1 MSAIQRRA
9 VVFADLRGSTAL
21 YELLGNTEA
30 SQIVTETVDAISR
43 RVPATGG
50 IVVKTLGD
58 GLMAV
63 FPTAAQAVEAADQM
77 HEEIDIVMRRRDALT
92 GFTEARLQ
100 LQVCVALG
108 ETVEVSGDY
117 FGDAVNVAARLL
129 DHAGDNETL
138 VTVEVLRA
146 LPLDSR
152 DMFRSLDL
160 VRLRGRVEPVEVHL
174 LSRRG
179 MDTAPTLVGGP
190 GMGLAGP
197 EAVLLTWGNKSR
209 RFTSANMPVV
219 IGRAAA
225 SDMQV
230 DDARVSRSHCRIDL
244 IGATLQLSDLSINGT
259 FVRFSSEDEV
269 VSLRR
274 GSCTLHGSG
283 EVGLS
288 GSPDDPGVAAMQ
300 FEVLHAPVRAQRD
313 EDGLFHDGLFHSSSG
328 PLSRK

>member
-9 VVFADLRGSTAL
+9 VVFADLRGSTSL
-21 YELLGNTEA
+21 YELIGNEIA
-30 SQIVTETVDAISR
+30 SEVVTETVDSIAR

-50 IVVKTLGD
+50 VLVKTLGD

-77 HEEIDIVMRRRDALT
+77 HEELDIVMARRSAIT
-92 GFTEARLQ
+92 GFGEARLQ

-108 ETVEVSGDY
+108 ETVEVSGDF

-138 VTVEVLRA
+138 VTADVLRA
-146 LPLDSR
+146 LPMEQRS
-152 DMFRSLDL
+152 MFRSLDR
-160 VRLRGRVEPVEVHL
+160 VRLRGRVEPVEVHI

-179 MDTAPTLVGGP
+179 LDTAPTLVGTP
-190 GMGLAGP
+190 ALGLAGP
-197 EAVLLTWGNKSR
+197 EAVVLIWGNVRR
-209 RFTSANMPVV
+209 RFTASDMPIV
-219 IGRAAA
+219 IGRGAAA
-225 SDMQV
+225 DMQI

-244 IGATLQLSDLSINGT
+244 VGATLQLSDLSINGT
-259 FVRFSSEDEV
+259 FVRFASEDEI

-288 GSPDDPGVAAMQ
+288 GSPEDPGVAAMQ
-300 FEVLHAPVRAQRD
+300 FEVLHASPLR
-313 EDGLFHDGLFHSSSG
+313 HSDDSG
-328 PLSRK
+328 PGPLFR

>member
-1 MSAIQRRA
+1 
-9 VVFADLRGSTAL
+9 
-21 YELLGNTEA
+21 
-30 SQIVTETVDAISR
+30 
-43 RVPATGG
+43 
-50 IVVKTLGD
+50 
-58 GLMAV
+58 
-63 FPTAAQAVEAADQM
+63 M

-100 LQVCVALG
+100 LQVCIALG

-179 MDTAPTLVGGP
+179 MDTAPTLVGG
-190 GMGLAGP
+190 GP
-197 EAVLLTWGNKSR
+197 AHGPRRPRGRGADLGQQGA
-209 RFTSANMPVV
+209 RFTAANMPVV

-225 SDMQV
+225 ADMQV
-230 DDARVSRSHCRIDL
+230 DDARVSRSHCRIDW

-283 EVGLS
+283 EVG
-288 GSPDDPGVAAMQ
+288 
-300 FEVLHAPVRAQRD
+300 AQRLARRIRASPRCSSRCCTRRSGTDD
-313 EDGLFHDGLFHSSSG
+313 EYGLLT
-328 PLSRK
+328 PIAIPSRK

>member
-21 YELLGNTEA
+21 YELLGNTDA
-30 SQIVTETVDAISR
+30 SQIVTETVDAIAR

-50 IVVKTLGD
+50 TLVKTLGD

-100 LQVCVALG
+100 LQVCIALG

-146 LPLDSR
+146 LPNDSR

-179 MDTAPTLVGGP
+179 MDTAPTLVGG
-190 GMGLAGP
+190 GAMGLVGP
-197 EAVLLTWGNKSR
+197 EAVVLTWGNTVR
-209 RFTSANMPVV
+209 RFTAANMPVV

-230 DDARVSRSHCRIDL
+230 DDARVSRSHCRIDW

-288 GSPDDPGVAAMQ
+288 GSPEDPGVAAMQ
-300 FEVLHAPVRAQRD
+300 FEVLHAPMKHYD
-313 EDGLFHDGLFHSSSG
+313 EDGLLLPF
-328 PLSRK
+328 PAAPRK

>member
-21 YELLGNTEA
+21 YELLGNTDA
-30 SQIVTETVDAISR
+30 SQIVTETVEAISR

-50 IVVKTLGD
+50 TVVKTLGD

-100 LQVCVALG
+100 LQVCIALG

-138 VTVEVLRA
+138 VTADVLRA

-160 VRLRGRVEPVEVHL
+160 VRLRGRIEPVEVHL

-179 MDTAPTLVGGP
+179 MDTAPTLVGG
-190 GMGLAGP
+190 GP
-197 EAVLLTWGNKSR
+197 LSLVGPDAIILTWGNKVR
-209 RFTSANMPVV
+209 RFTANDMPVV

-259 FVRFSSEDEV
+259 FVRFTSEDEV

-288 GSPDDPGVAAMQ
+288 GSPEDPGVAAMQ
-300 FEVLHAPVRAQRD
+300 FEVLHAPIRRD
-313 EDGLFHDGLFHSSSG
+313 DEFDL
-328 PLSRK
+328 LSPTPSRR

>member
-21 YELLGNTEA
+21 YELLGNTDA
-30 SQIVTETVDAISR
+30 SQIVTETVEAISR

-50 IVVKTLGD
+50 TVVKTLGD

-100 LQVCVALG
+100 LQVCIALG

-138 VTVEVLRA
+138 VTAEVLRA

-160 VRLRGRVEPVEVHL
+160 VRLRGRIEPVEVHL

-179 MDTAPTLVGGP
+179 MDTAPTLVGG
-190 GMGLAGP
+190 GP
-197 EAVLLTWGNKSR
+197 LSLVGPDAIILTWGNKVR
-209 RFTSANMPVV
+209 RFTANDMPVV

-259 FVRFSSEDEV
+259 FVRFTSEDEV

-288 GSPDDPGVAAMQ
+288 GSPEDPGVAAMQ
-300 FEVLHAPVRAQRD
+300 FEVLHAPIRRD
-313 EDGLFHDGLFHSSSG
+313 DEFDL
-328 PLSRK
+328 LSPTPSRR

>member
-21 YELLGNTEA
+21 FELLGNTEA
-30 SQIVTETVDAISR
+30 SQIVTETVDAIAR
-43 RVPATGG
+43 RVSATGG
-50 IVVKTLGD
+50 LVVKTLGD

-63 FPTAAQAVEAADQM
+63 FPAAAQAVEAADQM
-77 HEEIDIVMRRRDALT
+77 HEEIDLVMRRRDALT
-92 GFTEARLQ
+92 GFSEARLR
-100 LQVCVALG
+100 LQVGIALG
-108 ETVEVSGDY
+108 ETVEVGGDY

-138 VTVEVLRA
+138 VTVEVLRT
-146 LPLDSR
+146 LPPESR
-152 DMFRSLDL
+152 EMFRSLDR

-179 MDTAPTLVGGP
+179 MDSAPTLVGAGGP
-190 GMGLAGP
+190 MGLVGP
-197 EAVLLTWGNKSR
+197 EAIVLTWGDKMR
-209 RFTSANMPVV
+209 RFTAADMPVV

-230 DDARVSRSHCRIDL
+230 DDARVSRSHCRIDWV
-244 IGATLQLSDLSINGT
+244 GATLQLSDLSINGT
-259 FVRFSSEDEV
+259 FVRFASEDEV
-269 VSLRR
+269 LALRR
-274 GSCTLHGSG
+274 GNCTLHGCG

-300 FEVLHAPVRAQRD
+300 FEVLHAPVRND
-313 EDGLFHDGLFHSSSG
+313 DDFDL
-328 PLSRK
+328 LSPAPTPSRR

>member
-1 MSAIQRRA
+1 
-9 VVFADLRGSTAL
+9 
-21 YELLGNTEA
+21 
-30 SQIVTETVDAISR
+30 
-43 RVPATGG
+43 
-50 IVVKTLGD
+50 
-58 GLMAV
+58 MAV

-100 LQVCVALG
+100 LQVCIALG

-146 LPLDSR
+146 LPVDSR

-179 MDTAPTLVGGP
+179 MDTAPTLVGGGP
-190 GMGLAGP
+190 AMGLVGP
-197 EAVLLTWGNKSR
+197 EAVVLTWGNTVR
-209 RFTSANMPVV
+209 RFTAANMPVV

-225 SDMQV
+225 ADMQV
-230 DDARVSRSHCRIDL
+230 DDARVSRSHCRIDW

-288 GSPDDPGVAAMQ
+288 GSPEDPGVAAMQ
-300 FEVLHAPVRAQRD
+300 FEVLHAPVRHYD
-313 EDGLFHDGLFHSSSG
+313 DDGLLA
-328 PLSRK
+328 PIATPSRK

>member
-21 YELLGNTEA
+21 YELLGNTDA
-30 SQIVTETVDAISR
+30 SQIVTETVDAIAR

-50 IVVKTLGD
+50 VVVKTLGD

-100 LQVCVALG
+100 LQVCIALG

-146 LPLDSR
+146 LSLDSR

-179 MDTAPTLVGGP
+179 MDTAPTLVGG
-190 GMGLAGP
+190 GQLGLAGP
-197 EAVLLTWGNKSR
+197 ESVVLTWGNVVR
-209 RFTSANMPVV
+209 RFTALNMPVI

-225 SDMQV
+225 ADMQV
-230 DDARVSRSHCRIDL
+230 DDARVSRSHCRIDW

-288 GSPDDPGVAAMQ
+288 GSPEDPGVAAMQ
-300 FEVLHAPVRAQRD
+300 FEVLHAPVRHYD
-313 EDGLFHDGLFHSSSG
+313 DDGLLT
-328 PLSRK
+328 PAPSRK

>member
-9 VVFADLRGSTAL
+9 VVFADLRGSTSL
-21 YELLGNTEA
+21 YELIGNEIA
-30 SQIVTETVDAISR
+30 SEVVTETVDSIAR

-50 IVVKTLGD
+50 VLVKTLGD

-63 FPTAAQAVEAADQM
+63 FPTAAQAVDAADQM
-77 HEEIDIVMRRRDALT
+77 HEELDIVMARRSAIT
-92 GFTEARLQ
+92 GFGEARLQ

-108 ETVEVSGDY
+108 ETVEVSGDF

-138 VTVEVLRA
+138 VTADVLRA
-146 LPLDSR
+146 LPMEQRS
-152 DMFRSLDL
+152 MFRSLDR
-160 VRLRGRVEPVEVHL
+160 VRLRGRVEPVEVHI

-179 MDTAPTLVGGP
+179 LDTAPTLVGTP
-190 GMGLAGP
+190 ALGLAGP
-197 EAVLLTWGNKSR
+197 EAVVLIWGNVRR
-209 RFTSANMPVV
+209 RFTASDMPVV
-219 IGRAAA
+219 IGRGAAA
-225 SDMQV
+225 DMQI

-244 IGATLQLSDLSINGT
+244 VGATLQLSDLSINGT
-259 FVRFSSEDEV
+259 FVRFASEDEV

-288 GSPDDPGVAAMQ
+288 GSPEDPGVAAMQ
-300 FEVLHAPVRAQRD
+300 FEVLHAPMRHY
-313 EDGLFHDGLFHSSSG
+313 EDSG
-328 PLSRK
+328 PGPLFR

>member
-1 MSAIQRRA
+1 
-9 VVFADLRGSTAL
+9 
-21 YELLGNTEA
+21 
-30 SQIVTETVDAISR
+30 
-43 RVPATGG
+43 
-50 IVVKTLGD
+50 
-58 GLMAV
+58 V

-77 HEEIDIVMRRRDALT
+77 HEEIDICMRRRDALT

-100 LQVCVALG
+100 LQVCIALG

-138 VTVEVLRA
+138 VTVEVLKA

-179 MDTAPTLVGGP
+179 MDTAPTLVGGGP
-190 GMGLAGP
+190 GMGLIGP
-197 EAVLLTWGNKSR
+197 ESVVLTWGNKVR
-209 RFTSANMPVV
+209 RFTAANMPVI

-288 GSPDDPGVAAMQ
+288 GSPEDPGVAAMQ
-300 FEVLHAPVRAQRD
+300 FEVLHAPIRRD
-313 EDGLFHDGLFHSSSG
+313 DEFDL
-328 PLSRK
+328 LSPTPSRR

>member
-21 YELLGNTEA
+21 YELLGNTDA

-50 IVVKTLGD
+50 VVVKTLGD

-63 FPTAAQAVEAADQM
+63 FPTATQAVEAADQM

-100 LQVCVALG
+100 LQVCIALG

-138 VTVEVLRA
+138 VTADVLRA
-146 LPLDSR
+146 LPMDSR

-179 MDTAPTLVGGP
+179 MDTAPTLVGGGP
-190 GMGLAGP
+190 LGLVGP
-197 EAVLLTWGNKSR
+197 DAVVLTWGNKVR
-209 RFTSANMPVV
+209 RFTASDMPVV

-259 FVRFSSEDEV
+259 FVRFTSEDEV

-288 GSPDDPGVAAMQ
+288 GSPEDPGVAAMQ
-300 FEVLHAPVRAQRD
+300 FEVLHAPLRRD
-313 EDGLFHDGLFHSSSG
+313 DEYDLLSPIIAPHS
-328 PLSRK
+328 RR

>member
-1 MSAIQRRA
+1 
-9 VVFADLRGSTAL
+9 
-21 YELLGNTEA
+21 
-30 SQIVTETVDAISR
+30 
-43 RVPATGG
+43 
-50 IVVKTLGD
+50 
-58 GLMAV
+58 
-63 FPTAAQAVEAADQM
+63 
-77 HEEIDIVMRRRDALT
+77 MRRRDALT

-100 LQVCVALG
+100 LQVCIALG

-179 MDTAPTLVGGP
+179 MDTAPTLVGGGP
-190 GMGLAGP
+190 GMGLVGP
-197 EAVLLTWGNKSR
+197 EAVILTWGNKVQAASR
-209 RFTSANMPVV
+209 RPTCPSSSAARRRPTCRWTT
-219 IGRAAA
+219 RASRARTAA
-225 SDMQV
+225 STGS
-230 DDARVSRSHCRIDL
+230 APRF
-244 IGATLQLSDLSINGT
+244 QLSDLSINGT

-288 GSPDDPGVAAMQ
+288 GSPEDPGVAAMQ
-300 FEVLHAPVRAQRD
+300 FEVLHAPIRRD
-313 EDGLFHDGLFHSSSG
+313 DEYDLLTR
-328 PLSRK
+328 PMPSRR

>member
-9 VVFADLRGSTAL
+9 VVFADLRGSTGL
-21 YELLGNTEA
+21 YELIGNADA
-30 SQIVTETVDAISR
+30 SAVVTETVDAIAR

-50 IVVKTLGD
+50 VLVKTLGD

-63 FPTAAQAVEAADQM
+63 FPTAAQAVQAAEQM
-77 HEEIDIVMRRRDALT
+77 HEELDVVMARREALT
-92 GFTEARLQ
+92 GFHDARLQ
-100 LQVCVALG
+100 LQVCIALG

-138 VTVEVLRA
+138 VTAEVLRA
-146 LPLDSR
+146 LPIEQR
-152 DMFRSLDL
+152 DIFRSLDL

-179 MDTAPTLVGGP
+179 MDTAPTLVGGAA
-190 GMGLAGP
+190 LIAGP
-197 EAVLLTWGNKSR
+197 ESVVLTWGNLVR
-209 RFTSANMPVV
+209 RFTAADMPVI

-225 SDMQV
+225 ADMQV

-259 FVRFSSEDEV
+259 FVRFASEDEV

-288 GSPDDPGVAAMQ
+288 GSPEDPGVAAMQ
-300 FEVLHAPVRAQRD
+300 FEVLHAPVRPLAD
-313 EDGLFHDGLFHSSSG
+313 EDMIPTMPP
-328 PLSRK
+328 PLVPRRK

>member
-9 VVFADLRGSTAL
+9 VVFADLRGSTSL
-21 YELLGNTEA
+21 YELVGNEIA
-30 SQIVTETVDAISR
+30 SEVVTETVDAIAR

-50 IVVKTLGD
+50 VLVKTLGD

-63 FPTAAQAVEAADQM
+63 FPSAAQAVEAADQM
-77 HEEIDIVMRRRDALT
+77 HEELDIVMARRAEIT
-92 GFTEARLQ
+92 GFGEARLQ

-108 ETVEVSGDY
+108 ETVEVSGDF

-138 VTVEVLRA
+138 VTADVLRA
-146 LPLDSR
+146 LPLEQR
-152 DMFRSLDL
+152 NMFRRLDR
-160 VRLRGRVEPVEVHL
+160 VRLRGRVEPVEVHI

-179 MDTAPTLVGGP
+179 LDTAPTLVGTP
-190 GMGLAGP
+190 ALGLAGP
-197 EAVLLTWGNKSR
+197 EAVVLIWGNVRR
-209 RFTSANMPVV
+209 RFTASDMPIV
-219 IGRAAA
+219 IGRGAA
-225 SDMQV
+225 SDMQI

-259 FVRFSSEDEV
+259 FVRFASEDEV

-288 GSPDDPGVAAMQ
+288 GSPEDPGVAAMQ
-300 FEVLHAPVRAQRD
+300 FEVLHAPPARY
-313 EDGLFHDGLFHSSSG
+313 EDSG
-328 PLSRK
+328 PGPLFR

>member
-21 YELLGNTEA
+21 YELLGNTDA

-138 VTVEVLRA
+138 VTADVLRA

-160 VRLRGRVEPVEVHL
+160 VRLRGRIEPVEVHL

-179 MDTAPTLVGGP
+179 MDTAPTLVGG
-190 GMGLAGP
+190 GP
-197 EAVLLTWGNKSR
+197 LSLVGPDAIILTWGNKVR
-209 RFTSANMPVV
+209 RFTANDMPVV

-259 FVRFSSEDEV
+259 FVRFTSEDEV

-288 GSPDDPGVAAMQ
+288 GSPEDPGVAAMQ
-300 FEVLHAPVRAQRD
+300 FEVLHAPIRRD
-313 EDGLFHDGLFHSSSG
+313 DEFDL
-328 PLSRK
+328 LSPTPSRR

>member
-9 VVFADLRGSTAL
+9 VLFADLRGSTGL
-21 YELLGNTEA
+21 YELIGNA
-30 SQIVTETVDAISR
+30 SASAVVTETVDSIAR

-50 IVVKTLGD
+50 TLVKTLGD

-63 FPTAAQAVEAADQM
+63 FPTAAQAVEAAEQM
-77 HEEIDIVMRRRDALT
+77 HEELEIVMARRGALT
-92 GFTEARLQ
+92 GFGEARLQ

-138 VTVEVLRA
+138 ITVEVLRA
-146 LPLDSR
+146 LPGETR
-152 DMFRSLDL
+152 DAFRSLDL
-160 VRLRGRVEPVEVHL
+160 VRLRGRNEPIEVHL

-179 MDTAPTLVGGP
+179 LDTAPTLVGGNAI
-190 GMGLAGP
+190 GLAGP
-197 EAVLLTWGNKSR
+197 EAVILTWGNTRR
-209 RFTSANMPVV
+209 RFTATNMPVV

-225 SDMQV
+225 ADMQV
-230 DDARVSRSHCRIDL
+230 DDARVSRSHCRIDW
-244 IGATLQLSDLSINGT
+244 IGATFQLSDLSINGT

-283 EVGLS
+283 SVGLS
-288 GSPDDPGVAAMQ
+288 GSPEDPGVVAMQ
-300 FEVLHAPVRAQRD
+300 FEVLHAPARRYD
-313 EDGLFHDGLFHSSSG
+313 DGLDM
-328 PLSRK
+328 PLLRPTR

>member
-21 YELLGNTEA
+21 YELLGNTDA

-77 HEEIDIVMRRRDALT
+77 HEEIDICMRRRDALT

-100 LQVCVALG
+100 LQVCIALG

-146 LPLDSR
+146 LPVDSR

-190 GMGLAGP
+190 AMGLVGP
-197 EAVLLTWGNKSR
+197 EAVVLTWGNKTK
-209 RFTSANMPVV
+209 RFTANNMPVV

-230 DDARVSRSHCRIDL
+230 DDARVSRAHCRIDW
-244 IGATLQLSDLSINGT
+244 IGATFQLSDLSINGT

-288 GSPDDPGVAAMQ
+288 GSPEDPGVAAMQ
-300 FEVLHAPVRAQRD
+300 FDVLHAPVRRD
-313 EDGLFHDGLFHSSSG
+313 DEYDLLN
-328 PLSRK
+328 PAPSRR

>member
-9 VVFADLRGSTAL
+9 VVFVDLRGSTAL

-30 SQIVTETVDAISR
+30 SQIVTETVDAVAR

-50 IVVKTLGD
+50 ILVKTLGD

-100 LQVCVALG
+100 LQVCIALG

-146 LPLDSR
+146 LPNDSR

-179 MDTAPTLVGGP
+179 MDTAPTLVGG
-190 GMGLAGP
+190 GAMGLVGP
-197 EAVLLTWGNKSR
+197 EAVVLTWGNTVR
-209 RFTSANMPVV
+209 RFTAANMPVV

-230 DDARVSRSHCRIDL
+230 DDARVSRSHCRIDW

-288 GSPDDPGVAAMQ
+288 GSPEDPGVAAMQ
-300 FEVLHAPVRAQRD
+300 FEVLHAPIKHYD
-313 EDGLFHDGLFHSSSG
+313 EDGLLL
-328 PLSRK
+328 PIAPAPRR

>member
-9 VVFADLRGSTAL
+9 VLFADLRGSTSL
-21 YELLGNTEA
+21 YELIGNADA
-30 SQIVTETVDAISR
+30 SEVVTETVDAIAR

-50 IVVKTLGD
+50 VLVKTLGD
-58 GLMAV
+58 GLMSV
-63 FPTAAQAVEAADQM
+63 FPTATQAVDAADQM
-77 HEEIDIVMRRRDALT
+77 HEELDVVMARRASIT
-92 GFTEARLQ
+92 GFGEARLQ

-108 ETVEVSGDY
+108 ETVEVSGDF

-138 VTVEVLRA
+138 VTADVMRA
-146 LPLDSR
+146 LPVESR
-152 DMFRSLDL
+152 SMFRSLDR
-160 VRLRGRVEPVEVHL
+160 VRLRGRVEPVEVHI

-179 MDTAPTLVGGP
+179 LDTAPTLVGSP
-190 GMGLAGP
+190 AMGLPGP
-197 EAVLLTWGNKSR
+197 ESVVLIWGNIRR
-209 RFTSANMPVV
+209 RFGAADMPVV
-219 IGRAAA
+219 IGRGAAA
-225 SDMQV
+225 DMQI

-259 FVRFSSEDEV
+259 FVRFASEDEI

-288 GSPDDPGVAAMQ
+288 GSPEDPGVAAML
-300 FEVLHAPVRAQRD
+300 FEVLHAPVRRQD
-313 EDGLFHDGLFHSSSG
+313 DSG
-328 PLSRK
+328 PGPLFR

>member
-9 VVFADLRGSTAL
+9 VLFADLRGSTAL
-21 YELLGNTEA
+21 YELIGNA
-30 SQIVTETVDAISR
+30 SASAVVTETVDSIAR

-50 IVVKTLGD
+50 TLVKTLGD

-77 HEEIDIVMRRRDALT
+77 HEELEVVMARRGALT
-92 GFTEARLQ
+92 GFGEARLQ

-108 ETVEVSGDY
+108 ETVEVSGDF

-138 VTVEVLRA
+138 ITADVLRA
-146 LPLDSR
+146 LPTETR
-152 DMFRSLDL
+152 DLFRSLDL
-160 VRLRGRVEPVEVHL
+160 VRLRGRVEPIEVHL

-179 MDTAPTLVGGP
+179 LDTAPTLVGGGP
-190 GMGLAGP
+190 NLGLAGP
-197 EAVLLTWGNKSR
+197 EAVILTWGNTRR
-209 RFTSANMPVV
+209 RFTANNMPVV

-225 SDMQV
+225 ADMQV
-230 DDARVSRSHCRIDL
+230 DDARVSRSHCRIDW
-244 IGATLQLSDLSINGT
+244 IGATFQLSDLSINGT
-259 FVRFSSEDEV
+259 FVRFASEDEV

-283 EVGLS
+283 SVGLS
-288 GSPDDPGVAAMQ
+288 GSPEDPGVVAMQ
-300 FEVLHAPVRAQRD
+300 FEVLHAPSRYYD
-313 EDGLFHDGLFHSSSG
+313 DGLDA
-328 PLSRK
+328 PTIRQK

>member
-21 YELLGNTEA
+21 YELLGNTDA

-50 IVVKTLGD
+50 LVVKTLGD

-100 LQVCVALG
+100 LQVCIALG

-179 MDTAPTLVGGP
+179 MDTAPTLVGGGP
-190 GMGLAGP
+190 AMGLVGP
-197 EAVLLTWGNKSR
+197 EAVVLTWGNTVR
-209 RFTSANMPVV
+209 RFTAANMPVV

-225 SDMQV
+225 ADMQV
-230 DDARVSRSHCRIDL
+230 DDARVSRSHCRIDW

-288 GSPDDPGVAAMQ
+288 GSPEDPGVAAMQ
-300 FEVLHAPVRAQRD
+300 FEVLHAPVRHYD
-313 EDGLFHDGLFHSSSG
+313 DDGLLT
-328 PLSRK
+328 PIAIPSRK

>member
-9 VVFADLRGSTAL
+9 VVFADLRGSTSL
-21 YELLGNTEA
+21 YELVGNEIA
-30 SQIVTETVDAISR
+30 SEVVTETVDSIAR

-50 IVVKTLGD
+50 VLVKTLGD

-63 FPTAAQAVEAADQM
+63 FPSPAQAVECADQM
-77 HEEIDIVMRRRDALT
+77 HEELDIVMARRAAIT
-92 GFTEARLQ
+92 GFGEARLQ

-108 ETVEVSGDY
+108 ETVEVSGDF

-138 VTVEVLRA
+138 VTADVLRA
-146 LPLDSR
+146 LPMEQR
-152 DMFRSLDL
+152 NMFRSLDR
-160 VRLRGRVEPVEVHL
+160 VRLRGRVEPVEVHI

-179 MDTAPTLVGGP
+179 LDTAPTLVGSQA
-190 GMGLAGP
+190 MGLAGP
-197 EAVLLTWGNKSR
+197 EAVLLIWGNLRR
-209 RFTSANMPVV
+209 RFTAADMPVV
-219 IGRAAA
+219 IGRGAA
-225 SDMQV
+225 SDMQI
-230 DDARVSRSHCRIDL
+230 DDARVSRAHCRIDL

-259 FVRFSSEDEV
+259 FVRFASEDEI

-288 GSPDDPGVAAMQ
+288 GSPEDPGVAAMQ
-300 FEVLHAPVRAQRD
+300 FEVLHAPTRY
-313 EDGLFHDGLFHSSSG
+313 EDSG
-328 PLSRK
+328 PGPLFR

>member
-21 YELLGNTEA
+21 YELLGNTDA

-50 IVVKTLGD
+50 VVVKTLGD

-100 LQVCVALG
+100 LQVCIALG

-138 VTVEVLRA
+138 VTAEVLRA

-179 MDTAPTLVGGP
+179 MDTAPTLVGGGP
-190 GMGLAGP
+190 LGLAGP
-197 EAVLLTWGNKSR
+197 DAVILTWGNKVR
-209 RFTSANMPVV
+209 RFTATDMPVV

-259 FVRFSSEDEV
+259 FVRFTSEDEV
-269 VSLRR
+269 LSLRR

-288 GSPDDPGVAAMQ
+288 GSPEDPGVAAMQ
-300 FEVLHAPVRAQRD
+300 FEVLHAPLRRD
-313 EDGLFHDGLFHSSSG
+313 DEYDL
-328 PLSRK
+328 LSPIIAPNSRR

>member
-21 YELLGNTEA
+21 YELIGNADA
-30 SQIVTETVDAISR
+30 SAVVTETVDSIAR

-50 IVVKTLGD
+50 VLVKTLGD

-77 HEEIDIVMRRRDALT
+77 HEELDVVMARREALT
-92 GFTEARLQ
+92 GFHDARLQ
-100 LQVCVALG
+100 LQVCIALG

-138 VTVEVLRA
+138 VTAEVLRA
-146 LPLDSR
+146 LPIDAR
-152 DMFRSLDL
+152 EMFRSLDL

-179 MDTAPTLVGGP
+179 MDTAPTLVGG
-190 GMGLAGP
+190 GALGGIAGP
-197 EAVLLTWGNKSR
+197 ESVVLTWGNVVR
-209 RFTSANMPVV
+209 RFTALNMPVI

-225 SDMQV
+225 ADMQV

-288 GSPDDPGVAAMQ
+288 GSPEDPGVAAMQ
-300 FEVLHAPVRAQRD
+300 FEVQHAPTRHYID
-313 EDGLFHDGLFHSSSG
+313 EDDVIPTVPP
-328 PLSRK
+328 PLPPSRRK

>member
-21 YELLGNTEA
+21 YELLGNTDA

-43 RVPATGG
+43 RVPATG
-50 IVVKTLGD
+50 D
-58 GLMAV
+58 GLRAV

-100 LQVCVALG
+100 LQVCIALG

-152 DMFRSLDL
+152 DMFRS
-160 VRLRGRVEPVEVHL
+160 
-174 LSRRG
+174 
-179 MDTAPTLVGGP
+179 
-190 GMGLAGP
+190 
-197 EAVLLTWGNKSR
+197 
-209 RFTSANMPVV
+209 
-219 IGRAAA
+219 
-225 SDMQV
+225 
-230 DDARVSRSHCRIDL
+230 
-244 IGATLQLSDLSINGT
+244 
-259 FVRFSSEDEV
+259 
-269 VSLRR
+269 
-274 GSCTLHGSG
+274 
-283 EVGLS
+283 
-288 GSPDDPGVAAMQ
+288 
-300 FEVLHAPVRAQRD
+300 
-313 EDGLFHDGLFHSSSG
+313 
-328 PLSRK
+328 

>member
-9 VVFADLRGSTAL
+9 VVFADLRGSTSL
-21 YELLGNTEA
+21 YELVGNEIA
-30 SQIVTETVDAISR
+30 SEVVTETVDSIAR

-50 IVVKTLGD
+50 VLVKTLGD

-77 HEEIDIVMRRRDALT
+77 HEELDVVMARRAAIT
-92 GFTEARLQ
+92 GFGEARLQ

-108 ETVEVSGDY
+108 ETVEVSGDF

-138 VTVEVLRA
+138 VTVDVLRT
-146 LPLDSR
+146 LPLEQR
-152 DMFRSLDL
+152 NMFRSLDR
-160 VRLRGRVEPVEVHL
+160 VRLRGRVEPVEVHIL
-174 LSRRG
+174 QRRG
-179 MDTAPTLVGGP
+179 LDTAPTLVGSQA
-190 GMGLAGP
+190 MGLTGP
-197 EAVLLTWGNKSR
+197 DAVLLVWGNVRR
-209 RFTSANMPVV
+209 RFTAADMPVV
-219 IGRAAA
+219 IGRGAA
-225 SDMQV
+225 SDMQI
-230 DDARVSRSHCRIDL
+230 DDARVSRAHCRIDL

-259 FVRFSSEDEV
+259 FVRFASEDEI

-288 GSPDDPGVAAMQ
+288 GSPEDPGVAAMQ
-300 FEVLHAPVRAQRD
+300 FEVLHTPVRPY
-313 EDGLFHDGLFHSSSG
+313 EDSG
-328 PLSRK
+328 PGPLFR

>member
-1 MSAIQRRA
+1 
-9 VVFADLRGSTAL
+9 
-21 YELLGNTEA
+21 
-30 SQIVTETVDAISR
+30 
-43 RVPATGG
+43 
-50 IVVKTLGD
+50 
-58 GLMAV
+58 
-63 FPTAAQAVEAADQM
+63 
-77 HEEIDIVMRRRDALT
+77 MRRRDALT

-100 LQVCVALG
+100 LQVCIALG

-138 VTVEVLRA
+138 VTADVLRA
-146 LPLDSR
+146 LSLDSR

-179 MDTAPTLVGGP
+179 MDTAPTLVGGGP
-190 GMGLAGP
+190 LGLAGP
-197 EAVLLTWGNKSR
+197 DAVILTWGNKVR
-209 RFTSANMPVV
+209 RFTATDMPVV

-259 FVRFSSEDEV
+259 FVRFTSEDEV
-269 VSLRR
+269 LSLRR

-288 GSPDDPGVAAMQ
+288 GSPEDPGVAAMQ
-300 FEVLHAPVRAQRD
+300 FEVLHAPLRRD
-313 EDGLFHDGLFHSSSG
+313 DEYDL
-328 PLSRK
+328 LSPIIAPPSRR

>member
-21 YELLGNTEA
+21 YELLGNTDA
-30 SQIVTETVDAISR
+30 SQIVTETVDAIAR

-50 IVVKTLGD
+50 VVVKTLGD

-100 LQVCVALG
+100 LQVCIALG

-190 GMGLAGP
+190 AMGLVGP
-197 EAVLLTWGNKSR
+197 EAVILTWGNKVK
-209 RFTSANMPVV
+209 RFTAANMPVV

-230 DDARVSRSHCRIDL
+230 DDARVSRAHCRIDW
-244 IGATLQLSDLSINGT
+244 IGATFQLSDLSINGT

-288 GSPDDPGVAAMQ
+288 GSPEDPGVAAMQ
-300 FEVLHAPVRAQRD
+300 FEVLHAPIRHYD
-313 EDGLFHDGLFHSSSG
+313 EDDLLA
-328 PLSRK
+328 PTPPSRK